1 MAPYL
6 EGCGTAASRTGNVD
20 VHLAKEADPE
30 ERASRTG
37 QAPEAR
43 AVLRVTG
50 MTCASCVARVERAL
64 RRAPGVVD
72 AVVNL
77 ATEKVTVH
85 YDPCETSPDDL
96 VKAVRDAGYEAF
108 EFREG
113 DRRSAGQAVEERE
126 RGAEVRRETAVFV
139 LAAALSVPLV
149 SLMLSHLLGVRLPA
163 FVASPL
169 VQFVLATPVQ
179 FIAGRQFYTGA
190 AAALAARS
198 PNMDVLVAL
207 GTTAAYGFSVYET
220 FIGHGHVY
228 YESSAVVITLVLLGR
243 LLEAKAKGRT
253 SEAIRKLAR
262 LAPRVAHVV
271 RDGAETD
278 VPTDEVTVGDVL
290 VVRPGER
297 IPVDG
302 IVLEGTSVVDESML
316 TGESIPTEKG
326 PGDEVTGATVNG
338 HGWFKIRATRVGRDT
353 VLSQIVRMV
362 EEAQGSKAP
371 IQRLADV
378 VAGYFV
384 PVVLGVAFLAL
395 VGWLV
400 VTGDPGRAL
409 FAFTAVLVIACPCA
423 LGLATPTA
431 ILVGTGRG
439 AEAGILIRG
448 AEHLERA
455 HKIDTVVFDKTGT
468 LTKGEPEV
476 VREVLTSEA
485 RALREMGATG
495 PVPNSGSQ
503 ADVPAGALVGTMMRL
518 AASAELRSEHPLG
531 AAVVRRARGL
541 GIEPTEPAEFEA
553 VPGKGVR
560 AVVGGVVVRVGTLR
574 FLKEVGVSV
583 PEDLDEAR
591 ESMEAEGQTV
601 MFVAANQ
608 QAVGVMGVADTVR
621 EASREAVEALRALGV
636 DVVMVTGDNERTA
649 RSIARQVGIERV
661 LAQVLP
667 GDKAKE
673 IERLR
678 AEGRVVAMVGDGIN
692 DAPALAAADVGIA
705 LGTGT
710 DIAMEAADITLIR
723 GDIRAVAAAIR
734 LSRRTMATIR
744 QNLFWAFIYNVIGIP
759 LAALGFLSPVIA
771 GTAMAFSSVSVVTNS
786 LRLRRFDPAPL
797 GGGKG

>member
-1 MAPYL
+1 
-6 EGCGTAASRTGNVD
+6 
-20 VHLAKEADPE
+20 
-30 ERASRTG
+30 
-37 QAPEAR
+37 
-43 AVLRVTG
+43 
-50 MTCASCVARVERAL
+50 
-64 RRAPGVVD
+64 
-72 AVVNL
+72 
-77 ATEKVTVH
+77 
-85 YDPCETSPDDL
+85 
-96 VKAVRDAGYEAF
+96 
-108 EFREG
+108 
-113 DRRSAGQAVEERE
+113 
-126 RGAEVRRETAVFV
+126 
-139 LAAALSVPLV
+139 
-149 SLMLSHLLGVRLPA
+149 
-163 FVASPL
+163 
-169 VQFVLATPVQ
+169 
-179 FIAGRQFYTGA
+179 
-190 AAALAARS
+190 
-198 PNMDVLVAL
+198 
-207 GTTAAYGFSVYET
+207 
-220 FIGHGHVY
+220 
-228 YESSAVVITLVLLGR
+228 
-243 LLEAKAKGRT
+243 
-253 SEAIRKLAR
+253 
-262 LAPRVAHVV
+262 
-271 RDGAETD
+271 
-278 VPTDEVTVGDVL
+278 
-290 VVRPGER
+290 
-297 IPVDG
+297 
-302 IVLEGTSVVDESML
+302 
-316 TGESIPTEKG
+316 
-326 PGDEVTGATVNG
+326 
-338 HGWFKIRATRVGRDT
+338 
-353 VLSQIVRMV
+353 
-362 EEAQGSKAP
+362 
-371 IQRLADV
+371 
-378 VAGYFV
+378 
-384 PVVLGVAFLAL
+384 
-395 VGWLV
+395 
-400 VTGDPGRAL
+400 
-409 FAFTAVLVIACPCA
+409 
-423 LGLATPTA
+423 
-431 ILVGTGRG
+431 
-439 AEAGILIRG
+439 
-448 AEHLERA
+448 
-455 HKIDTVVFDKTGT
+455 
-468 LTKGEPEV
+468 
-476 VREVLTSEA
+476 
-485 RALREMGATG
+485 
-495 PVPNSGSQ
+495 
-503 ADVPAGALVGTMMRL
+503 MMRL

-723 GDIRAVAAAIR
+723 GDIRAVAAAIH